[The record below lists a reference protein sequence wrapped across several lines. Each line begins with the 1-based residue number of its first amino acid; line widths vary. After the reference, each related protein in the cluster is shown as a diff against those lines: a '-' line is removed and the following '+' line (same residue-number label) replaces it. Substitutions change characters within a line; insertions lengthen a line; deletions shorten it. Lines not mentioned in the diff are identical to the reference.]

1 MSETRAVR
9 DEITAIVRKLL
20 VGPMEADETLD
31 SNPADTYLT
40 GILYPQQCPIG
51 DKEDEELA
59 VQGDDSGEGSPDEST
74 PLFVVSRPS
83 AMGLSFTIDGAA
95 SLFKVSFSAARYV
108 HSGAD
113 WARKPLDL
121 EVEGQELQ
129 RDGSFDICEFHALNG
144 ETAHDTS
151 IRMHIHR
158 RVGAD
163 SQSVTVSVV
172 NLAIARAG
180 DMAEA
185 CLFQAQLSIT
195 ASQDGRGMIV
205 SHASSPVMLDE
216 EEASNALLYR
226 GAREFAVGHGTA
238 VSWEGDSGDRAT
250 SVRTDFMPEYAVTSL
265 TPKGHPS
272 LQEFARKEHDGIF
285 SASVLADPSR
295 RAEVVGS
302 LEAFAQLYER
312 WICAEAEKLPG
323 LSEANQK
330 TARGHLATCREVH
343 DGLARGICLLHDQDE
358 TYEAFRLANE
368 TMENMSQ
375 GTQRGTMARRLVW
388 RPFQLA
394 FVLLTIP
401 SIADGNSADRAVMD
415 LLWFPTGAGKTE
427 AYLALTAFTIF
438 LNRLRDPKRRASGGT
453 DVLMRYTL
461 RLLTIQQFQRASE
474 MICAADRVRM
484 GDATRLGTQPIS
496 IGLFVGGEATP
507 NKLEEARKAL
517 DEEQHQGSPSSTPR
531 QLLRCPVCGEELLP
545 KCYNIVD
552 QPTPHMT
559 VTCSNPHCSSQGAP
573 LPIHTVDEEILENPP
588 SLVIAT
594 VDKFAQLPRS
604 VDLGRL
610 FGDAMRAPPS
620 LIIQD
625 ELHLISGP
633 LGTVV
638 GVYEAA
644 IDLLCARRGVP
655 PKVIGS
661 TATIS
666 HADSQVKGLF
676 DREVRRFPPPAVDW
690 QDSFFA
696 YPDDESGPNRLYM
709 GLSSAGRSQKFA
721 LQAVTAAL
729 LQAARVVEQKG
740 TASLTSLDPY
750 WTAVLYFNAL
760 RELGGAKVMTEDDV
774 PKSLEFYARRLHC
787 KARSIPEERIVELN
801 SRLAAR
807 DVPRVLEQLKTGL
820 DEQDPKKGDPVDVLL
835 ATNMISVGMD
845 VARLGLMVVNGQ
857 PKSASEYIQ
866 ATSRIGRGIDGIVV
880 AVYNAGRPRDLSH
893 FEHFRFFHTAMYR
906 SVEATGVTPWSA
918 RSRDRSLR
926 PVVVGLVRNLFPDM
940 TGEEGAALFA
950 NHSHD
955 MTAILAQLLKRAA
968 KADAQLDRGAMDI
981 ELRDIVDEWRRRS
994 LAHGPDSSTPLNYY
1008 GKKSF
1013 SGSLPPHLLES
1024 AEEELEDHNAWRA
1037 PNSMREVEPSVKF
1050 CIYHPRRNH

>member
-1 MSETRAVR
+1 M
-9 DEITAIVRKLL
+9 D
-20 VGPMEADETLD
+20 ADETLD

-40 GILYPQQCPIG
+40 GILYPQQCPID

-59 VQGDDSGEGSPDEST
+59 VQDDDSEEGSPDEST

-83 AMGLSFTIDGAA
+83 AMGLSCTIEGA
-95 SLFKVSFSAARYV
+95 STLFKVNFSAARYV
-108 HSGAD
+108 HSGAG
-113 WARKPLDL
+113 WARSPFDL
-121 EVEGQELQ
+121 EVEGQDLQ
-129 RDGSFDICEFHALNG
+129 RDGSFDICDFHMANG
-144 ETAHDTS
+144 EPARDS
-151 IRMHIHR
+151 FIRLHVHR
-158 RVGAD
+158 RLNAN
-163 SQSVTVSVV
+163 SQSVTLSIV
-172 NLAIARAG
+172 NLATAQAR

-195 ASQDGRGMIV
+195 ASQDGRGMIM

-226 GAREFAVGHGTA
+226 GAREFAVGHGVA
-238 VSWEGDSGDRAT
+238 VSWDGDSGERT
-250 SVRTDFMPEYAVTSL
+250 SSVRTDFMPEYAAASL
-265 TPKGHPS
+265 TPKGCPD
-272 LQEFARKEHDGIF
+272 LQEFARKERDGIF
-285 SASVLADPSR
+285 SASMLADASR
-295 RAEVVGS
+295 RTDVVGR
-302 LEAFAQLYER
+302 LEAFVRLYKG
-312 WICAEAEKLPG
+312 WMSAEAEKLPG
-323 LSEANQK
+323 LSKANQE
-330 TARGHLATCREVH
+330 TARRHLAACSEVH
-343 DGLARGICLLHDQDE
+343 DGLLRGIRLLRDE
-358 TYEAFRLANE
+358 GQAYEAFRLANE
-368 TMENMSQ
+368 TMENMSR
-375 GTQRGTMARRLVW
+375 GMQRGSTARRSLVW
-388 RPFQLA
+388 HPFQLA
-394 FVLLTIP
+394 FVLLTLP
-401 SIADGNSADRAVMD
+401 SIADPDSPDRTVMD

-438 LNRLRDPKRRASGGT
+438 LNRLRDPERRTSGGT

-484 GDATRLGTQPIS
+484 GDAARLGVQPIS
-496 IGLFVGGEATP
+496 IGLFVGSKATP
-507 NKLEEARKAL
+507 NKIEEARKAL
-517 DEEQHQGSPSSTPR
+517 DEEQRQGSPSSTPR
-531 QLLRCPVCGEELLP
+531 QLLRCPLCGGELLP

-552 QPTPHMT
+552 APTPHMA
-559 VTCSNPHCSSQGAP
+559 VMCSNPHCPSQGTP
-573 LPIHTVDEEILENPP
+573 LPIHTIGDEILDNPP

-604 VDLGRL
+604 INLGRL

-644 IDLLCARRGVP
+644 IDLLCTRRGVP

-787 KARSIPEERIVELN
+787 KVRSIPEERIVELN

-807 DVPRVLEQLKTGL
+807 AVPRVLEQLKTGL
-820 DEQDPKKGDPVDVLL
+820 DEQDPKKGDPIDVLL

-940 TGEEGAALFA
+940 TGEGGAALFA

-955 MTAILAQLLKRAA
+955 MTAVLARLLERAA
-968 KADAQLDRGAMDI
+968 KADLQLDRSAMET
-981 ELRDIVDEWRRRS
+981 ELRDIVDEWRRHS

-1013 SGSLPPHLLES
+1013 SGSMSPHLLQS
-1024 AEEELEDHNAWRA
+1024 AEEEPEDLDACWRA

-1050 CIYHPRRNH
+1050 CVYHPRRNH